1 MGGYEQHLPLLSRTA
16 VLNIVDLK
24 IDNLVFKCIIW
35 VSKTPEVWFI
45 SYFYF
50 FHQELHAHINGS
62 VSESTIEKLVA
73 KKQKLDH
80 QFSFKKG
87 STATLKE
94 WVHIDTL
101 NQLVHLHQFS

>member
-1 MGGYEQHLPLLSRTA
+1 MHNLSFDDSRS
-16 VLNIVDLK
+16 LIHQFF
-24 IDNLVFKCIIW
+24 VF
-35 VSKTPEVWFI
+35 
-45 SYFYF
+45 FY
-50 FHQELHAHINGS
+50 QELHAHINGS

-94 WVHIDTL
+94 
-101 NQLVHLHQFS
+101 